1 MAARDDSGEIAV
13 LDHRHLIDVFASH
26 YFQRRRCPEHIS
38 VLSFDDFE
46 WAANFSPKLTTIAQP
61 THEMGKEA
69 MRMLLAIMRPEGED
83 SDLNEDNIV
92 MLKAELRIRES
103 TAPPIT

>member
-1 MAARDDSGEIAV
+1 M
-13 LDHRHLIDVFASH
+13 
-26 YFQRRRCPEHIS
+26 S

-69 MRMLLAIMRPEGED
+69 MRMLLLIMRPDRED
-83 SDLNEDNIV
+83 SDLSEENIV

-103 TAPPIT
+103 TAPPTLK